1 MDVLD
6 ILDVL
11 EDLDGLVTDVISGV
25 AINLS
30 IKSPLAQKAGLFL
43 FFFVRDPWPRLVELK

>member
-1 MDVLD
+1 MEDVLD
-6 ILDVL
+6 VL
-11 EDLDGLVTDVISGV
+11 VDLGVLDGLVMDVLSEV

-43 FFFVRDPWPRLVELK
+43 FFFVGDPWPRK

>member
-6 ILDVL
+6 VLDVL
-11 EDLDGLVTDVISGV
+11 EDLDGLVTDVFSGV

-43 FFFVRDPWPRLVELK
+43 FFLRGGSMAKVMSGA